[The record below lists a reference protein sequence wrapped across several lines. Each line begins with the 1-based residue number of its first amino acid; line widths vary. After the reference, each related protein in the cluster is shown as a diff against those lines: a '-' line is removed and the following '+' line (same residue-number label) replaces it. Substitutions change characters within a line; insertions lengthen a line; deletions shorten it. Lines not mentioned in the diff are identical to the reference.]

1 MISLENDRCPSLKRK
16 LAILEIIEK
25 KEKDPSFI

>member
-1 MISLENDRCPSLKRK
+1 MIILKNDRCPFLKRK

-25 KEKDPSFI
+25 KEKDTSFI